1 MKDSFGKEISRRG
14 FIARVGQG
22 FVAAN
27 VAGSFLKEAAAKE
40 IAVPDSTD

>member
-14 FIARVGQG
+14 FIAKLGQG

-27 VAGSFLKEAAAKE
+27 VAGTKRCIMTPVADAAE
-40 IAVPDSTD
+40 P